1 MRAFLDEVRE
11 NASKSVWSRGVELAR
26 GEAVRGLREED
37 DGSVVLQVS
46 ERKGMISHT
55 ATLHLEDDEWQCSCP
70 GPDDPCLHV
79 AAATIALHQTR
90 KNGQALPAPKR
101 GEGSIHYRLT
111 RSRPSLAIER
121 DIVHDAGVYR
131 LESTLSAL
139 ASGRIKGPP
148 FTATQ
153 ADLAAERALG
163 TRRRGALP
171 QGLLEPIFKAL
182 ADCPDVTLDGEP
194 IRVSTEP
201 VLPYCRVVDAPGGF
215 RLVLAR
221 DPNVD
226 EVLGDGV
233 TRCADVLRLAGEGR
247 LSGREL
253 QDLVRGRF
261 YAHTEIAELVT
272 DIIPGLRERIQ
283 VAVETDKLPETSQAE
298 RPWISLRIERRD
310 HALSVLPLL
319 VYGEPGAPPVAR
331 VDGGELVHLR
341 GAIPVRDK
349 HAEALR
355 ANHLR
360 ETLGLRPGFRVD
372 LRQRQA
378 LEFAARLREWPGPI
392 DGDAHLAFTERGSL
406 APDLEITGDRIAMT
420 FRTRD
425 EEPTRASGD
434 VADTTA
440 AAAGAGS
447 HAAPPATAR
456 TSDVLRAWQA
466 GDSLVP
472 LEGGGMATLP
482 ADWLDRFGD
491 QVADL
496 LAAQPDAGPL
506 PTSVLPDLARLCD
519 DLDHPPPPALE
530 RLRPLIEDFDGIAD
544 APLPA
549 DFRGTLRRYQKHGV
563 DWLSLLRELELGAL
577 LADDMGLGKTV
588 QALCAVQTPA
598 LVVCPTSV
606 LFNWKE
612 ELARFRPGLSV
623 HVYHGPGRSLDPE
636 ADVTLT
642 SYAILRLDIDALAAR
657 RFDTV
662 VLDEA
667 QNIKNPESQVAQAA
681 YRLDASFRMALT
693 GTPVENRLEELWS
706 QLHFLNRGLLGGRT
720 QFRARYARPIA
731 DGDANC
737 AERLRERIRPFL
749 LRRRKQD
756 VAPELPPRT
765 EIVLHCELS
774 TAERAVY
781 DAVRAATVEK
791 IVAQLSEGGSVLAAL
806 EALLRLRQAAC
817 HSALVPGQLAEGSTK
832 LELLASRLDEAA
844 ADGHKAL
851 VFSQWTSLL
860 DLVEPVLDREGLEF
874 TRLDGSTRDR
884 EAVVKTFQ
892 SEAGPPV
899 MLVSLKAGGTGLNLT
914 AADHVFLLD
923 PWWNPAV
930 EDQATGRAHRIGQTR
945 PVVVHRLVA
954 QNTVEEGILDLH
966 ARKRALS
973 EVAIEAFGGE
983 AQGLT
988 RNDLLALLS

>member
-1 MRAFLDEVRE
+1 VREFLDEVRE
-11 NASKSVWSRGVELAR
+11 TASKSVWSRGVELAR

-55 ATLHLEDDEWQCSCP
+55 ATLHLEDEEWQCSCP

-79 AAATIALHQTR
+79 AAATIALHQAR
-90 KNGQALPAPKR
+90 KQGQSLPAPKR
-101 GEGSIHYRLT
+101 GDGSIHYRLT
-111 RSRPSLAIER
+111 RARPSLAIER
-121 DIVHDAGVYR
+121 DIVHDGGVFR
-131 LESTLSAL
+131 LESTLAAL

-163 TRRRGALP
+163 TRRRGLLP

-182 ADCPDVTLDGEP
+182 ADCPDVTLEGEP
-194 IRVSTEP
+194 IQVSTEP

-215 RLVLAR
+215 RLVLDR
-221 DPNVD
+221 DPSVD

-233 TRCADVLRLAGEGR
+233 TRCGSTLRLAGEGR

-261 YAHTEIAELVT
+261 YSHTEVAELVT

-283 VAVETDKLPETSQAE
+283 VGIETDKLPETSQAE
-298 RPWISLRIERRD
+298 RPWISLRVERRD
-310 HALSVLPLL
+310 NALSVLPLL
-319 VYGEPGAPPVAR
+319 VYGEPGSPPVAR

-341 GAIPVRDK
+341 GSIPVRDK
-349 HAEALR
+349 HAESLR
-355 ANHLR
+355 TNHLR
-360 ETLGLRPGFRVD
+360 ETLGLRPGYRVD
-372 LRQRQA
+372 LWQRQA
-378 LEFAARLREWPGPI
+378 IEFAARLREWTGPI
-392 DGDAHLAFTERGSL
+392 EGDAHLAFTERGAL
-406 APDLEITGDRIAMT
+406 APDLEIAGDRIAMT
-420 FRTRD
+420 FRTRA
-425 EEPTRASGD
+425 EEQ
-434 VADTTA
+434 
-440 AAAGAGS
+440 AGS
-447 HAAPPATAR
+447 GAATA
-456 TSDVLRAWQA
+456 SDDGTGTGGPAPRAATAKTNEVLRAWQA

-496 LAAQPDAGPL
+496 LAAQPDSGPL
-506 PTSVLPDLARLCD
+506 PTSVLPDLARLCG

-549 DFRGTLRRYQKHGV
+549 DFRGALRRYQKHGV
-563 DWLSLLRELELGAL
+563 DWLWLLRDLELGAL

-588 QALCAVQTPA
+588 QALCAVRTPA

-623 HVYHGPGRSLDPE
+623 HVYHGPGRTFDPD

-642 SYAILRLDIDALAAR
+642 SYAILRLDIDELAAR
-657 RFDTV
+657 RFETV

-681 YRLDASFRMALT
+681 YRLDASFRIALT

-706 QLHFLNRGLLGGRT
+706 QLHFLNRGLLGGRA
-720 QFRARYARPIA
+720 QFRERYARPIA
-731 DGDANC
+731 DGDAHC
-737 AERLRERIRPFL
+737 ADRLRERIRPFL

-774 TAERAVY
+774 NAERAVY

-817 HSALVPGQLAEGSTK
+817 HSALVPGQLADGSTK
-832 LELLASRLDEAA
+832 LELLASRLEEAA

-860 DLVEPVLDREGLEF
+860 DLVEPVLEREGLGF

-884 EAVVKTFQ
+884 EAVVNEFQ
-892 SEAGPPV
+892 SDSGPPV

-954 QNTVEEGILDLH
+954 QNTVEEGILELH

-973 EVAIEAFGGE
+973 EVAIEAGGGE

-988 RNDLLALLS
+988 RDDLLALLS